1 MTYHVLNMSTCLKEN
16 IRFFKFFSEPGSLK
30 QKTAF
35 LENITTSQLRALS
48 EVCNHLLTKHCKL
61 DIGTR
66 KKLRRKVDTLKN
78 YKQKKKVV
86 T

>member
-1 MTYHVLNMSTCLKEN
+1 MTYHVLMSACHIEN
-16 IRFFKFFSEPGSLK
+16 LGFFNFFTGTYSLK
-30 QKTAF
+30 QKRALF
-35 LENITTSQLRALS
+35 ENITPSQLRALS